1 MSLFCNKFGKECPHT
16 NSRAQSYNCDAWD
29 PRDFLA
35 DKSCRHAQSVD
46 NMERAKMQWIARN
59 KDINGKNK
67 RIETPER
74 PKPQPVVMNKT
85 GEIDAKQTAILQR
98 LELEKRQTA
107 ALERIAET
115 FERANE
121 AITDIADHFG
131 AQMAKIIDTLEPIA
145 RMFGEEEDE

>member
-1 MSLFCNKFGKECPHT
+1 MSWFCNKYGKECPHT

-35 DKSCRHAQSVD
+35 DKSCRHAQTVD

-74 PKPQPVVMNKT
+74 PKPQPVIMNKT

-107 ALERIAET
+107 AAEQIAREHEDTRTVLVHNLDRIATALEKL
-115 FERANE
+115 AGW
-121 AITDIADHFG
+121 FG
-131 AQMAKIIDTLEPIA
+131 DD
-145 RMFGEEEDE
+145 EEGDE

>member
-1 MSLFCNKFGKECPHT
+1 MSLFCNKYGKECPHT

-35 DKSCRHAQSVD
+35 DKSCRHAQTVD

-59 KDINGKNK
+59 KDINGKNR

-74 PKPQPVVMNKT
+74 PKPQPVIMNKA

-107 ALERIAET
+107 AAEQIAREHEDTRTVLVHNLDRIATALEKL
-115 FERANE
+115 AGW
-121 AITDIADHFG
+121 FG
-131 AQMAKIIDTLEPIA
+131 DD
-145 RMFGEEEDE
+145 EEGDE

>member
-1 MSLFCNKFGKECPHT
+1 MSLFCNKYGKECPHT
-16 NSRAQSYNCDAWD
+16 NSLAQSYNCDAWD

-35 DKSCRHAQSVD
+35 DKSCRHAQTVD

-59 KDINGKNK
+59 KDINGKNR

-74 PKPQPVVMNKT
+74 PKPQPVIMNKA

-107 ALERIAET
+107 AAEQIAREHEDTRTVLVHNLDRIATALEKL
-115 FERANE
+115 AGW
-121 AITDIADHFG
+121 FG
-131 AQMAKIIDTLEPIA
+131 DD
-145 RMFGEEEDE
+145 EEGDE

>member
-1 MSLFCNKFGKECPHT
+1 MSLFCNKYGKECPHT
-16 NSRAQSYNCDAWD
+16 NSRAQSYNCGAWD

-35 DKSCRHAQSVD
+35 DKSCRHAQTVD

-59 KDINGKNK
+59 KDINGKNR

-74 PKPQPVVMNKT
+74 PKPQPVIMNKA

-107 ALERIAET
+107 ALEKIAAIMENVAPMIH
-115 FERANE
+115 RAL
-121 AITDIADHFG
+121 AA
-131 AQMAKIIDTLEPIA
+131 IID
-145 RMFGEEEDE
+145 FCGDDDEEVEDE

>member
-1 MSLFCNKFGKECPHT
+1 MSLFCNKYGKECPHT

-35 DKSCRHAQSVD
+35 DKSCRHAQTVD

-74 PKPQPVVMNKT
+74 PKPQPVIMNKT

-98 LELEKRQTA
+98 LELEKRQIAATEQIA
-107 ALERIAET
+107 REHEDTRTVLVHNLDRIATALEKLAGW
-115 FERANE
+115 
-121 AITDIADHFG
+121 FG
-131 AQMAKIIDTLEPIA
+131 DD
-145 RMFGEEEDE
+145 EEGDE

>member
-1 MSLFCNKFGKECPHT
+1 MSLFCNKYGKECPHT

-35 DKSCRHAQSVD
+35 DKSCRHAQTVD

-74 PKPQPVVMNKT
+74 PKPQPVMNKT

-107 ALERIAET
+107 AAEQIAREHEDTRTVLVHNLDRIATALEKL
-115 FERANE
+115 AGW
-121 AITDIADHFG
+121 FG
-131 AQMAKIIDTLEPIA
+131 DD
-145 RMFGEEEDE
+145 EEGDQ

>member
-1 MSLFCNKFGKECPHT
+1 MSLFCNKYGKECPHT

-35 DKSCRHAQSVD
+35 DKSCRHALTVD
-46 NMERAKMQWIARN
+46 NMELAKMQWIARN

-74 PKPQPVVMNKT
+74 PKPQPVIMNKT

-107 ALERIAET
+107 ALEKIAAIMENVAPMIH
-115 FERANE
+115 RAL
-121 AITDIADHFG
+121 AA
-131 AQMAKIIDTLEPIA
+131 IID
-145 RMFGEEEDE
+145 FCGDDDEEVVDEDNDSNY

>member
-1 MSLFCNKFGKECPHT
+1 MSLFCNKYGKECPHT

-35 DKSCRHAQSVD
+35 DKSCRHAQTVD

-59 KDINGKNK
+59 KDINGKNR

-74 PKPQPVVMNKT
+74 PRPNPVIMNKT

-107 ALERIAET
+107 AAEQIAREHEDTRTVLVHNLDRIATALEKL
-115 FERANE
+115 AGW
-121 AITDIADHFG
+121 FG
-131 AQMAKIIDTLEPIA
+131 DD
-145 RMFGEEEDE
+145 EEGDE

>member
-1 MSLFCNKFGKECPHT
+1 MSLFCNKYGRECPHT

-35 DKSCRHAQSVD
+35 DKSCRHAQTVD

-74 PKPQPVVMNKT
+74 PKPQPVIMNKT

-107 ALERIAET
+107 ALEKIAAIVENIAPMIH
-115 FERANE
+115 RAL
-121 AITDIADHFG
+121 AA
-131 AQMAKIIDTLEPIA
+131 IID
-145 RMFGEEEDE
+145 FCGDDDEEGDE

>member
-1 MSLFCNKFGKECPHT
+1 MSWFCNKYGKECPHT

-29 PRDFLA
+29 PRDFLV
-35 DKSCRHAQSVD
+35 DKSCRHAQTVD

-74 PKPQPVVMNKT
+74 PKPQPVIMNKT

-107 ALERIAET
+107 ALEKIAEIMG
-115 FERANE
+115 E
-121 AITDIADHFG
+121 IAPIICK
-131 AQMAKIIDTLEPIA
+131 ALTAIID
-145 RMFGEEEDE
+145 FCGDDEEGDE